1 MLFFVGS
8 GVIDDDDLFLYKKR
22 ENSTIRLV
30 IPSIELD
37 RNIYYLDERL
47 NDVNY
52 NIELLVD
59 SDIGKNIFY
68 IAGHSGSGDNCYFN
82 RVDEL
87 VDGDCLYIYIDD
99 RVLVYEVVD
108 SYEIVKNGYMKID
121 KDEVDVL
128 YLITCKVYNNGR
140 QLVVKSKL
148 V

>member
-1 MLFFVGS
+1 
-8 GVIDDDDLFLYKKR
+8 
-22 ENSTIRLV
+22 V

-47 NDVNY
+47 NDVNR

-108 SYEIVKNGYMKID
+108 SYEIVKSGYMKVES
-121 KDEVDVL
+121 DEGDVL